1 MVRQTPRYTRV
12 THPITESRTIKI
24 TNFNENQILKLS
36 ILSYFRNFFR
46 FKNKI
51 MVVSP
56 CQNGGVNFGNLGG
69 RFPEVARNGDPPAWG
84 LLF

>member
-1 MVRQTPRYTRV
+1 MNHARIAWGLSHHKDIILT
-12 THPITESRTIKI
+12 KI
-24 TNFNENQILKLS
+24 QDKNYQFGAIFQ
-36 ILSYFRNFFR
+36 NFFR

-51 MVVSP
+51 MVFST